1 MEISIK
7 RGTPASQ
14 KAACIVVGVHTGK
27 HLSPSAAALDKAS
40 RGAISRIL
48 KRGDL
53 SGKCG
58 DTLLLPEVS
67 GIGAERVLLVGA
79 GKTGPLEPS
88 DFMTLVRKAAT
99 ALGSTHGRNAVSCL
113 CELEV
118 KHRDLEWRIRQE
130 ALALHAAAYRFDQL
144 KSKPKPAKGAFA
156 RTGLLVD
163 DKHVPAATAALATAK
178 AVLAGLELTMTL
190 ANLPGNHCPPA
201 HLAATAVDL
210 GKAYKPV
217 KVTVLEQA
225 DMEKL
230 GMGSLLSVARG
241 SRQPPKLVTLEYA
254 GAAADDP
261 PVVLVG
267 KGVTFDSGGIS
278 LKPGAAMDEMKFDM
292 AGAASVLGCIKACA
306 ELALP
311 LNVVGV
317 IPATENLPD
326 GNAIKPGDVVTSMSG
341 QTIEILN
348 TDAEGRLIL
357 CDALTY
363 SKKFNPDVVI
373 DIATLTG
380 ACVIALGS
388 HASGLMSNDDKLAD
402 ALLAAG
408 ERCGDRAWRLPL
420 WEEYQKQ
427 LDSPFADM
435 ANVGGREA
443 GTISAACFLW
453 RFTKE
458 YRWAHLDIAGTAWK
472 SKPKGATGRPLPL
485 LMEYLLAR
493 AARA

>member
-27 HLSPSAAALDKAS
+27 HLSPSAAALDKTM

-58 DTLLLPEVS
+58 ETLLLPEAP
-67 GIGAERVLLVGA
+67 GAGPERVLLVGA
-79 GKTGPLEPS
+79 GKAGALDAS
-88 DFMTLVRKAAT
+88 DFMSLVQKTAA
-99 ALGSTHGRNAVSCL
+99 ALGSVHGKTAVTCL
-113 CELEV
+113 SEIEV
-118 KHRDLEWRIRQE
+118 KERDLDWRVRQE
-130 ALALHAAAYRFDQL
+130 VLALHAAAYRFDQM
-144 KSKPKPAKGAFA
+144 KSKPKPAKGAYG
-156 RTGLLVD
+156 RIGLLVAE
-163 DKHVPAATAALATAK
+163 KHAPAATEALATAK
-178 AVLAGLELTMTL
+178 ALVAGLELTKTL
-190 ANLPGNHCPPA
+190 ANLPGNHCPPS
-201 HLAATAVDL
+201 HLADAAEEI
-210 GKAYKPV
+210 GKAYEAV
-217 KVTVLEQA
+217 EVTVLEQA

-230 GMGSLLSVARG
+230 GMGSLLSVSRG
-241 SRQPPKLVTLEYA
+241 SRQPPKLITLEYA
-254 GAAADDP
+254 GGAADAA

-326 GNAIKPGDVVTSMSG
+326 GNATKPGDVVTSMSG

-388 HASGLMSNDDKLAD
+388 HASGLMSNNDKLAED
-402 ALLAAG
+402 LLEAG
-408 ERCGDRAWRLPL
+408 TLSGDRAWRLPL
-420 WEEYQKQ
+420 WEDYQKQ
-427 LDSPFADM
+427 LDTPFADM

-443 GTISAACFLW
+443 GTITAACFLW
-453 RFTKE
+453 RFTKD

-493 AARA
+493 AAKA